1 MVRIVSI
8 YSFKK
13 ILLVPGTPVGSGYI
27 DLLSLTETVDF
38 LKKWHSTRPTVE
50 AEGWGGW
57 YMQRLW
63 GRKALGG
70 CVCREEVELHKS
82 QLEIDAGPC
91 AVRIFD
97 FIL

>member
-38 LKKWHSTRPTVE
+38 LKKWHSMRPTVE
-50 AEGWGGW
+50 SEGWGGGGICKGSGVE
-57 YMQRLW
+57 RPLVDVSA
-63 GRKALGG
+63 GR
-70 CVCREEVELHKS
+70 R
-82 QLEIDAGPC
+82 
-91 AVRIFD
+91 
-97 FIL
+97 